1 MEEWGLPAVA
11 AADKSEEEIDEPVD
25 AAEPGVTAAEQP
37 EVPETAD
44 ATEPALTEVE
54 VAEELE
60 AEEEAQ
66 VVAEEVVEEQ
76 RAGEVKEETE
86 EREEKDGSEHVAA
99 NATVAPVHWAVST
112 ALTKMTMS
120 ASAPVPAAVVVQ
132 SSHGLAVGSA

>member
-25 AAEPGVTAAEQP
+25 AAEPGVAAAEQP

-60 AEEEAQ
+60 PQ
-66 VVAEEVVEEQ
+66 V
-76 RAGEVKEETE
+76 
-86 EREEKDGSEHVAA
+86 GSECI
-99 NATVAPVHWAVST
+99 TT
-112 ALTKMTMS
+112 A
-120 ASAPVPAAVVVQ
+120 
-132 SSHGLAVGSA
+132 